1 MILLSLTNTLNSSIK
16 TLTIGNRPNGVC
28 LVWANGRFNKNCRG
42 KLNIRINNKKRFNK
56 MKNYYSIM
64 LGAKS
69 MYEDKYIND
78 TFIGAGS
85 DI

>member
-1 MILLSLTNTLNSSIK
+1 
-16 TLTIGNRPNGVC
+16 
-28 LVWANGRFNKNCRG
+28 
-42 KLNIRINNKKRFNK
+42 